1 VLELCQVWSGV
12 IACYAEPAALDSL
25 NGNDAVAVRVAPNE
39 LLLLTDRSRVGEIEA
54 GLSAT
59 DASCLVLD
67 VSSSFAIWA
76 LRGDGYFEAF
86 GRLSQLKLPA
96 APAVVQGLV
105 AHVPA
110 KVLVLDS
117 ELLVLVS
124 SALSHHLR
132 ERIVAACRDLAPKEV
147 EAAQVEERA
156 LA

>member
-1 VLELCQVWSGV
+1 VLEFCPVSSGV
-12 IACYAEPAALDSL
+12 IACYAEPTALDRL
-25 NGNDAVAVRVAPNE
+25 NGGGGLSVRVAPNE
-39 LLLLTDRSRVGEIEA
+39 LLLLTDRSRVAEIEG

-59 DASCLVLD
+59 DGGCLVLD
-67 VSSSFAIWA
+67 VSSAFAIWA
-76 LRGDGYFEAF
+76 LRGDDCLEAF
-86 GRLSQLKLPA
+86 RRLSQLKLSA

-132 ERIVAACRDLAPKEV
+132 ARIVTACFDLAPREV
-147 EAAQVEERA
+147 EATQVQERA